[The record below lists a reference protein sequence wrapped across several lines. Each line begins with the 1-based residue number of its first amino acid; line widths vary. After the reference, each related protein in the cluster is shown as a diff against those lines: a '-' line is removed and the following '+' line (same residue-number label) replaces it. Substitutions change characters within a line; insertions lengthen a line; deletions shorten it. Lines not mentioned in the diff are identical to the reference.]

1 MIQKC
6 IPNTQN
12 DTIASLAHYQIT
24 KISVGNV
31 IARNLLRYVR
41 SAISR
46 VPQRAK
52 PRIRP
57 IDSSNREACI
67 TGKNQNGQNRGIMT
81 KYW

>member
-1 MIQKC
+1 MIQQC

-12 DTIASLAHYQIT
+12 DTIASLAHYKIT

-41 SAISR
+41 SAIFR
-46 VPQRAK
+46 VLQHAK

-57 IDSSNREACI
+57 IDSSNGEACI
-67 TGKNQNGQNRGIMT
+67 MGKNQSGQNRGIMT
-81 KYW
+81 KSW